1 MSSDHFSMLH
11 PHFTPDITLG
21 HLVQAVVVIATVGG
35 AVLGG
40 YLSLRSD
47 LELQRAEFRVALAG
61 HEARLTVTER
71 LIEERRTDD
80 ASFRPRCAPPWS
92 ASCRRSAISR
102 PVSSANRTGNSSV
115 TKEGVGGRNGPAT
128 ESHHRASRAE
138 TSPRKHEGHEALN
151 IRPGESREPI
161 FRAASGG

>member
-35 AVLGG
+35 GALGG

-61 HEARLTVTER
+61 HEPRLTVTER
-71 LIEERRTDD
+71 LIEERRTDHRQVQ
-80 ASFRPRCAPPWS
+80 A
-92 ASCRRSAISR
+92 
-102 PVSSANRTGNSSV
+102 
-115 TKEGVGGRNGPAT
+115 EM
-128 ESHHRASRAE
+128 RASLERAMQAIG
-138 TSPRKHEGHEALN
+138 TLKAGLGRRQDRKY
-151 IRPGESREPI
+151 RR
-161 FRAASGG
+161 

>member
-1 MSSDHFSMLH
+1 MSLKRHRALSLLFASFALKNFLLLSLWGRPMTSEHFSMLH

-21 HLVQAVVVIATVGG
+21 IATVGG
-35 AVLGG
+35 GVLGG

-80 ASFRPRCAPPWS
+80 RQFQAEMRASLDRVMQ
-92 ASCRRSAISR
+92 AISDLKAGL
-102 PVSSANRTGNSSV
+102 V
-115 TKEGVGGRNGPAT
+115 
-128 ESHHRASRAE
+128 
-138 TSPRKHEGHEALN
+138 RKQD
-151 IRPGESREPI
+151 RK
-161 FRAASGG
+161 

>member
-35 AVLGG
+35 GVLGG

-80 ASFRPRCAPPWS
+80 RQFQA
-92 ASCRRSAISR
+92 
-102 PVSSANRTGNSSV
+102 
-115 TKEGVGGRNGPAT
+115 EM
-128 ESHHRASRAE
+128 RASLDRVMQAIGDLKAGLV
-138 TSPRKHEGHEALN
+138 RKQD
-151 IRPGESREPI
+151 RK
-161 FRAASGG
+161 